1 MKQTQRSRERCQ
13 SLRQTQEGTALPL
26 RDCTV
31 QLRGV
36 RAPIPLPMQK
46 SGETA
51 KPRPCAR
58 WEPLRDLSPS
68 IPAGISPPL
77 PLMPIRPTQ
86 ALRPAPQPW
95 LLHGTAAPSQ
105 SCAFPRAAEEV
116 CDELRK
122 IFPAAC
128 NTIELHFLR
137 SKARGCW
144 CRFLRD
150 KCNCSTERVRQE
162 GKRQAGPP
170 SQR

>member
-1 MKQTQRSRERCQ
+1 
-13 SLRQTQEGTALPL
+13 
-26 RDCTV
+26 
-31 QLRGV
+31 
-36 RAPIPLPMQK
+36 
-46 SGETA
+46 
-51 KPRPCAR
+51 
-58 WEPLRDLSPS
+58 
-68 IPAGISPPL
+68 
-77 PLMPIRPTQ
+77 MPIRPTQ

-144 CRFLRD
+144 CCFLRD

-162 GKRQAGPP
+162 GRDRLDLHLSVKHRSTFPKAHANTVRSYSKYRKLSRLYVLVRKAFSCSPHPTVNSGGFFVFITSFHWEMVFSKPFLP
-170 SQR
+170 RELL